1 MTAKARLTFFI
12 ALTYSIAG
20 LAGLLLGAPSPV
32 FPSAGLALGAA
43 LWFGN
48 RALPGIWLGALI
60 LNLGLNWLG
69 DHWLGD
75 RMSITLLVV
84 TVVISTGA
92 TLQAFVGARLVK
104 RALPDG
110 WQEMARETE
119 VVRFLLHGGLAAGLI
134 SASFGA
140 SALLASSQIGRGAF
154 FTAWWTWYVGDV
166 IGTMVFSPLSLLI
179 LNRHNALWRERQRLI
194 LYPMLITVGLA
205 ILAFHGANRWESREL
220 AENLRQEVEI
230 IVREVD
236 HRLGIHTEI
245 LSALRQYIE
254 ANPSV
259 TPFQFEQFTRSM
271 VKDKDLIAVGFSE
284 RVLLHERSAYEA
296 RLNRAFP
303 GGEFQIA
310 EFDERHLLSRAAS
323 RPAYVPT
330 SLVMP
335 AEENQLPLGF
345 DNYFEPSRRAAM
357 DEATIS
363 QEMAV
368 TTPFQSGPDPASAS
382 HILEFMPIHAVDSH
396 DASLPRLKGFAMAL
410 VRIDQVVALATQNA
424 IPEGLIIELRH
435 PNSPENETPIIRLST
450 SAGEL
455 TPIRSKAAWP
465 IRQRM
470 ERLGWSL
477 SVFPTQVYLDQH
489 HYWVPWLV
497 GVFGLL
503 FAALLQVHMLGM
515 TGGAAIIQRKNKD
528 LECARQVLSDLNA
541 NLELKVAERTAQAE
555 AANAAKTLFLAN
567 MSHEIRTP
575 MNGILGLAEIL
586 ESEPLTPEQHDLVV
600 RLRQSGRSLMSIL
613 NDILDFS
620 KIEAG
625 QLRIDSQPFRLDAL
639 LDQIGGL
646 MKVTAQGKG
655 LELVIERAPDL
666 DGTLLGDSLRLEQIL
681 LNLIGN
687 AIKFTEIGTV
697 SVRARVVHPLDNL
710 VRLRFEVRDTGIGI
724 SPIQQTSLFQPF
736 QQAESGTTRRF
747 GGTGLGLSICK
758 RLIDLMGGTIGVDS
772 QVGQGSTFWFE
783 VPLTRV
789 AEAPKLAAMSAK
801 PPQRTRLSGCK
812 VLVADDNKINVLVVR
827 KMLESEG
834 AQVFEAHDGQEAL
847 DYLREVGAG
856 AMDIV
861 LMDMRMPVLDGQAA
875 TRQLRE
881 ELGMTNLP
889 VIAFTAGVLPEQR
902 QEALLAGC
910 NDFVPKPVDREEL
923 VAVILRLTTPR
934 SSELPEVDTRVAI
947 AVTGRLNL
955 APVFRAFGDNQELV
969 FQFLRQVLKEFAT
982 ATGDIRGD
990 LAGNDRETAARRLH
1004 SLRGA
1009 VGYFELSALNQAIEQ
1024 LEGAIIAEQSEA
1036 EIETLLAAFDD
1047 QLTAFLTAAQEALE
1061 RD

>member
-1 MTAKARLTFFI
+1 
-12 ALTYSIAG
+12 
-20 LAGLLLGAPSPV
+20 
-32 FPSAGLALGAA
+32 
-43 LWFGN
+43 
-48 RALPGIWLGALI
+48 
-60 LNLGLNWLG
+60 
-69 DHWLGD
+69 
-75 RMSITLLVV
+75 
-84 TVVISTGA
+84 
-92 TLQAFVGARLVK
+92 
-104 RALPDG
+104 
-110 WQEMARETE
+110 
-119 VVRFLLHGGLAAGLI
+119 
-134 SASFGA
+134 
-140 SALLASSQIGRGAF
+140 
-154 FTAWWTWYVGDV
+154 
-166 IGTMVFSPLSLLI
+166 
-179 LNRHNALWRERQRLI
+179 
-194 LYPMLITVGLA
+194 
-205 ILAFHGANRWESREL
+205 
-220 AENLRQEVEI
+220 
-230 IVREVD
+230 
-236 HRLGIHTEI
+236 
-245 LSALRQYIE
+245 
-254 ANPSV
+254 
-259 TPFQFEQFTRSM
+259 
-271 VKDKDLIAVGFSE
+271 
-284 RVLLHERSAYEA
+284 
-296 RLNRAFP
+296 
-303 GGEFQIA
+303 
-310 EFDERHLLSRAAS
+310 
-323 RPAYVPT
+323 
-330 SLVMP
+330 
-335 AEENQLPLGF
+335 
-345 DNYFEPSRRAAM
+345 
-357 DEATIS
+357 
-363 QEMAV
+363 
-368 TTPFQSGPDPASAS
+368 
-382 HILEFMPIHAVDSH
+382 MPINAVDSH

-410 VRIDQVVALATQNA
+410 VRIDQVVALATQDA

-528 LECARQVLSDLNA
+528 LESARQVLSDLNA

-697 SVRARVVHPLDNL
+697 SVGVRVLDFLDNV

-789 AEAPKLAAMSAK
+789 AQAPKLAAISAK

-812 VLVADDNKINVLVVR
+812 VLIADDNKINVLVVR

-834 AQVFEAHDGQEAL
+834 AQVFEAHDGQQAL
-847 DYLREVGAG
+847 DYLREVGEG
-856 AMDIV
+856 AMDVV

-910 NDFVPKPVDREEL
+910 NDFVPKPVAREEL

-934 SSELPEVDTRVAI
+934 SSELPE
-947 AVTGRLNL
+947 AVTLSHPNL
-955 APVFRAFGDNQELV
+955 AGP
-969 FQFLRQVLKEFAT
+969 
-982 ATGDIRGD
+982 
-990 LAGNDRETAARRLH
+990 
-1004 SLRGA
+1004 
-1009 VGYFELSALNQAIEQ
+1009 
-1024 LEGAIIAEQSEA
+1024 EA
-1036 EIETLLAAFDD
+1036 
-1047 QLTAFLTAAQEALE
+1047 
-1061 RD
+1061 